1 MKIGNMLI
9 TQNNGSGS
17 RVKDYSTLPE
27 TPSPSPSNFLE
38 LCLESYF
45 QTTAQSGPF
54 IVVDDGSTDD
64 SLEIIHRYAPRITRI
79 IAKEKN
85 CGLVRCMNE
94 AADLLI
100 GQYGCD
106 AVCRFDADIEF
117 LAPGWDIR
125 FVRYFENNPRVAAVG
140 GLQLLPF
147 GAVWAL
153 GDMLIHPEGYTHI
166 LNWHNATTSL
176 EHKPPPLMLS
186 GDLALGNVECDSV
199 MGCLAAF
206 RASAYAEVGGQRA
219 EFDGLRGE
227 TEDLNLRLLLAG
239 HQCVALGG
247 VPFIHRHWEY
257 RQKTASYDAPEQV
270 YRSLTQWKNIWG
282 WDKIRPDLKDVY
294 EKWQGTPLARN
305 LLQTAAGEVIYIGP

>member
-1 MKIGNMLI
+1 MKLGNMLI

-17 RVKDYSTLPE
+17 RVMDCSTMPG
-27 TPSPSPSNFLE
+27 TPNPSPDSFLE
-38 LCLESYF
+38 LCFESYF
-45 QTTAQSGPF
+45 QTAALNTPF

-64 SLEIIHRYAPRITRI
+64 SLEIIQRYASRITRI
-79 IAKEKN
+79 IAKKKN
-85 CGLVRCMNE
+85 TGLVRGMNE
-94 AADLLI
+94 AAEVLVS
-100 GQYGCD
+100 QYGCD
-106 AVCRFDADIEF
+106 ALCRFDADIEF
-117 LAPGWDIR
+117 LTPGWDIR

-166 LNWHNATTSL
+166 FNWHNATKAI
-176 EHKPPPLMLS
+176 EDKPPPLMLS
-186 GDLALGNVECDSV
+186 GDLALGNIECDSV

-206 RASAYAEVGGQRA
+206 RASAYAEIGGQRA

-239 HQCVALGG
+239 LQCVALGG

-257 RQKTASYDAPEQV
+257 QKKTASYDAPEQV
-270 YRSLTQWKNIWG
+270 YRSLTQWKKLWG
-282 WDKIRPDLKDVY
+282 WDKIHPDLNDIY
-294 EKWQGTPLARN
+294 QKWQGTPLVRN
-305 LLQTAAGEVIYIGP
+305 LLKTGAGEVIYIGP